1 MLRNVKGGV
10 AKMNHFWQRQS
21 LCQKIS
27 LVGLVP
33 GVQSHVDFEAVLGHE
48 ALAALC
54 AVVLG
59 CAVGG
64 YVQLQ
69 PPLRGARP
77 LANVTSVPAMV
88 EYLMNRFT

>member
-1 MLRNVKGGV
+1 
-10 AKMNHFWQRQS
+10 MNHFWQTLS

-54 AVVLG
+54 AVELG

-64 YVQLQ
+64 NVQLQ
-69 PPLRGARP
+69 PPLGGARP
-77 LANVTSVPAMV
+77 LAYVTSVP
-88 EYLMNRFT
+88 ELQ